1 MIQPA
6 ELPLGQYTTRG
17 SGTRPAIRHSVTES
31 KMRAVVMI
39 VVDVVREQT
48 LQMAFVNCDDVI

>member
-1 MIQPA
+1 MQPA
-6 ELPLGQYTTRG
+6 DSPTGLDTTR
-17 SGTRPAIRHSVTES
+17 SSRTRPAIRRSLPES

-39 VVDVVREQT
+39 VADAVTEET